1 MIETQKQLAALL
13 KERNDQNDAVVGAQ
27 PKPKAP
33 QTPRGVKT
41 PRSVSTDSKFTLSFE
56 KVSQRSLDVFGFSL
70 SDFGATSPEPTNST
84 NIHNEEP
91 PIIYPRVVRQPRRAA
106 ARADS
111 AAATARRAYP

>member
-27 PKPKAP
+27 PKPKPKAP

-84 NIHNEEP
+84 NP
-91 PIIYPRVVRQPRRAA
+91 LWGVARVS
-106 ARADS
+106 ARVGLGGAS
-111 AAATARRAYP
+111 GPWWPLNGLNP